1 MSRELPNL
9 EPKFQ
14 SNFTKFAILF
24 DMLEDPS
31 ERNDVSDSHPEIVEL
46 LLTKLADYFVSIFS
60 GNDIIVLNDEKP
72 HLF

>member
-1 MSRELPNL
+1 
-9 EPKFQ
+9 
-14 SNFTKFAILF
+14 
-24 DMLEDPS
+24 MLEDPS